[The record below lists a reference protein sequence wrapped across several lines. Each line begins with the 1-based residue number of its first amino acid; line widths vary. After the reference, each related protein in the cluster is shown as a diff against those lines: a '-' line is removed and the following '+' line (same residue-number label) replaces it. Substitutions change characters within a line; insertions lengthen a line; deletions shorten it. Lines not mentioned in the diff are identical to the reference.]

1 MMADWIIGALCAL
14 LVSVA
19 AYRKQSLSKSGMAA
33 AFVMGTVYYGAGDI
47 FWFGIL
53 LLFFVTSSLFSKLR
67 GDRKRELE
75 KSYAKSGRRD
85 AVQVFAN
92 GGLGMLACIGHAI
105 WPHEAWSY
113 LFIGF
118 MAGATADTWATEWG
132 GLSKR
137 PPRSVLTWKRLPAGT
152 SGGVSWLGSLAGL
165 AGAVM
170 IGGAAW
176 VFYLWGQGAGLNDLF
191 EQVLGVVQFNRSN
204 ETLLFWKWIMVGGI
218 SGFAGAFIDSLL
230 GASLQKMYRC
240 TVCGKSVEVAVHCDQ
255 PTKPERGI
263 RWMNNDVV
271 NLLSLLGAGAI
282 AWGLGVLL

>member
-19 AYRKQSLSKSGMAA
+19 AYRKQSLSMSGMVA
-33 AFVMGTVYYGAGDI
+33 AFVMGTVYYGAGDV

-75 KSYAKSGRRD
+75 KSYAKSSRRD

-92 GGLGMLACIGHAI
+92 GGLGMLACIGHAV
-105 WPHEAWSY
+105 WPHSAWSY
-113 LFIGF
+113 LFVGF
-118 MAGATADTWATEWG
+118 MAAATADTWATEWG

-137 PPRSVLTWKRLPAGT
+137 PPRSVLTWKQLPAGT
-152 SGGVSWLGSLAGL
+152 SGGVSWLGSLAAL
-165 AGAVM
+165 AGSVM

-176 VFYLWGQGAGLNDLF
+176 ILSLWSHGANLKDLF
-191 EQVLGVVQFNRSN
+191 EQVLGLIQFNKSS
-204 ETLLFWKWIMVGGI
+204 ETLLFWKWILIGGL

-230 GASLQKMYRC
+230 GASLQKMHRC
-240 TVCGKSVEVAVHCDQ
+240 TVCGKSVEVTVHCER

-271 NLLSLLGAGAI
+271 NLLSLLAAGAI